1 MAKVV
6 AVTGGIGSGKSEVC
20 KMFAVLGVPVIDL
33 DVIARAM
40 SAPGSPA
47 MQAVREVFGAE
58 MFEADGSLHRANLRA
73 LVFSNPDALEQL
85 NGIMHP
91 AIRAEA
97 IRQITAQADQP
108 YVVLAIPLLVE
119 SRQDWSMIDHVMVVD
134 CDEQTQL
141 ERVLQ
146 RNQLSAE
153 MVQAMMAAQSSRE
166 QRLAIADTVLDNQ
179 SSLQNLHEKV
189 VAFHKNFSKTCQ

>member
-20 KMFAVLGVPVIDL
+20 KMFAALGVPVIDL

-189 VAFHKNFSKTCQ
+189 VAFDKNFSKTCQ

>member
-20 KMFAVLGVPVIDL
+20 KMFAALGVPVIDL

-47 MQAVREVFGAE
+47 MQTVREVFGDA
-58 MFEADGSLHRANLRA
+58 MFEADGSLHRANLRT

-85 NGIMHP
+85 NNIMHP

-166 QRLAIADTVLDNQ
+166 QRLAIADTVLENQ

-189 VAFHKNFSKTCQ
+189 VAFDKNFSKTCQ

>member
-20 KMFAVLGVPVIDL
+20 KMFAALGVPVIDL

-58 MFEADGSLHRANLRA
+58 MFESDGSLHRANLRA

-189 VAFHKNFSKTCQ
+189 VAFDKNFSKTCQ

>member
-1 MAKVV
+1 
-6 AVTGGIGSGKSEVC
+6 
-20 KMFAVLGVPVIDL
+20 
-33 DVIARAM
+33 
-40 SAPGSPA
+40 

-97 IRQITAQADQP
+97 IRQITEQADQP

>member
-1 MAKVV
+1 MAKLV

-20 KMFAVLGVPVIDL
+20 RMFESLGVPVIDL
-33 DVIARAM
+33 DVIAHEM

-47 MQAVREVFGAE
+47 MQAVRAAFGDA
-58 MFEADGSLHRANLRA
+58 MFEADGRLHRANLRA

-85 NGIMHP
+85 NHIMHP

-97 IRQITAQADQP
+97 LRQFEALTAHP

-119 SRQDWSMIDHVMVVD
+119 SRHDWPMIDHVIVVD
-134 CDEQTQL
+134 CTESTQL
-141 ERVLQ
+141 ARILQ
-146 RNQLSAE
+146 RSQLSELMAQS
-153 MVQAMMAAQSSRE
+153 MIAAQSTRE

-179 SSLQNLHEKV
+179 STLQNLHEKV
-189 VAFHKNFSKTCQ
+189 VEFHKNFSNTCQ